1 MRFYVI
7 PYCNVSNYPIPPKI
21 FLHSSMHLC
30 VIKPR
35 SLKHCICT
43 YYILIVDC
51 LIYLDRVFCD
61 KSTNNDVFDD
71 IVRPIIDRGV
81 QGFNGTVFA
90 YGQTGSGKT
99 FTMSGDQSNPGIIPL
114 AINYMF
120 NAMNNSSSR
129 EYLLRYSVHN
139 YLLAFIT

>member
-1 MRFYVI
+1 M
-7 PYCNVSNYPIPPKI
+7 YPITPSPQKNS
-21 FLHSSMHLC
+21 FLNLI
-30 VIKPR
+30 VIKPVHL
-35 SLKHCICT
+35 ST
-43 YYILIVDC
+43 VFVLIIFLYVHC
-51 LIYLDRVFCD
+51 LINLDRVFCD
-61 KSTNNDVFDD
+61 KSTNYDVFDD

-139 YLLAFIT
+139 CLLAFIK